1 MGVNYESTRISPG
14 KEKIIQK
21 RKSWGGKTHKTTAY
35 ADGGINSPV
44 WGRRGGTGNTPMISG
59 QREVKKKIGLVYLN
73 RGVYIYMR
81 QTTNGRPSNTV
92 RLLISLCVDG

>member
-21 RKSWGGKTHKTTAY
+21 RKSWGGKTHKTTAH

-59 QREVKKKIGLVYLN
+59 QREVKKKNRTGLFKQ
-73 RGVYIYMR
+73 RRIYIYEADNKR
-81 QTTNGRPSNTV
+81 TAIKHR
-92 RLLISLCVDG
+92 